1 MEFDHGEFPPEVP
14 EEVPEEVE
22 EEGLSLEIIIETEP
36 ILKQEELIIEKS
48 PEYVPQDDYL
58 QKHLERE
65 SQEKLGKMI
74 PKRIP

>member
-1 MEFDHGEFPPEVP
+1 MEFDHGEFPPAVP